1 MNVVKRW
8 KSKTPK
14 FFRKLRNVGLALCAA
29 GATVLAAPVAIPV
42 AIVTV
47 AGYVSVAGSVMV
59 AVSQA
64 VVDGNKG
71 EQ

>member
-14 FFRKLRNVGLALCAA
+14 FFKRLRNVGLALCAA
-29 GATVLAAPVAIPV
+29 GATILAAPVALPACVIT
-42 AIVTV
+42 A
-47 AGYVSVAGSVMV
+47 AGYVAVAGSVMV

-64 VVDGNKG
+64 VVEG
-71 EQ
+71 ERCE